1 MLIFFIVDLC
11 PDGFEYFANRCYK
24 LEMTPKSIS
33 SAKCEN
39 GGSLKLQIDD
49 IDAFYIRKH
58 GNCNNLSYF
67 CRN

>member
-1 MLIFFIVDLC
+1 MLSFVIVDIC
-11 PDGFEYFANRCYK
+11 TNGYEYFANRCYK
-24 LEMTPKSIS
+24 LEITPKSIF

-58 GNCNNLSYF
+58 GII
-67 CRN
+67 